1 MTSPPPSDLPLHEA
15 RRLWTVAG
23 GDHARFEELVRRR
36 TAGEPLQYLEGTAP
50 FGPFDLVV
58 DERVLIPRPETEQL
72 WELARRVVDR
82 PRVVVDMCTGSG
94 ALAIAC
100 KTTWPDARIVASD
113 LSEDAIAVAS
123 GNVKAQ
129 GLDVEL
135 VRGDLFEALP
145 HQLRLSVD
153 LIVSNPPYV
162 GEDEWPDLPPD
173 VRREPRM
180 ALVAGP
186 EGTEILARIAQEAPS
201 WLAKDGAVICE
212 MGETQAD
219 AVRTAFS
226 RTFDSVAVHRDLT
239 GRDRFVVATT
249 RRV

>member
-1 MTSPPPSDLPLHEA
+1 MITPPPSDLPRHDA

-23 GDHARFEELVRRR
+23 GDHARFEELARRR

-50 FGPFDLVV
+50 FGPFDLLV

-72 WELARRVVDR
+72 WELAMRTVEH
-82 PRVVVDMCTGSG
+82 PRVVVDLCTGSG
-94 ALAIAC
+94 ALAVAC
-100 KTTWPDARIVASD
+100 KSTWPEARIVATD
-113 LSEDAIAVAS
+113 LSGDAVAVATE
-123 GNVKAQ
+123 NIRRQTVEV
-129 GLDVEL
+129 DVFK
-135 VRGDLFEALP
+135 GDLFAPLP
-145 HQLRLSVD
+145 DDLRGSVD

-162 GEDEWPDLPPD
+162 RADEWPDLPSD
-173 VRREPRM
+173 VRKEPRM

-201 WLAKDGAVICE
+201 WLAGDGVVICE

-226 RTFDSVAVHRDLT
+226 RSFESVSVERDLA
-239 GRDRFVVATT
+239 GRDRFVVARG